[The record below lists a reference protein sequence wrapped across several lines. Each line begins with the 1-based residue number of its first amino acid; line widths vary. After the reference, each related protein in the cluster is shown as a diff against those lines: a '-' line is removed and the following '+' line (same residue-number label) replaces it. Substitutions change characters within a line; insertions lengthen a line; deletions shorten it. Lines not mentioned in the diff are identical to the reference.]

1 MSQNFAELI
10 NATTNARQRLK
21 LLAVSHFL
29 EGKSRT
35 DIATFLKVSRRS
47 VNIWIKAYLHSGLTG
62 LEVKP
67 RSGRPHRLTPE
78 QLANIK
84 QYVIDNAIKSEGGR
98 LQGKDIKEYIE
109 TTFGVTYQKTNIYH
123 LLNKLNLSWIQ
134 LALSTPNNQKK
145 SKHLLKKF
153 QINTILKIPG
163 HVHLKD
169 VHIWFQDEA
178 RFGQR
183 NTTTRIWAKKGT
195 SQGPF
200 SSNNL
205 SMLIY
210 LARSVSIQVKPR
222 H

>member
-1 MSQNFAELI
+1 MSHNFTELI

-35 DIATFLKVSRRS
+35 DIAAFLKVSRRS
-47 VNIWIKAYLHSGLTG
+47 VNIWIKAYLHSGLIG

-123 LLNKLNLSWIQ
+123 LLNKLNLSWI
-134 LALSTPNNQKK
+134 TTR
-145 SKHLLKKF
+145 SKHPKQSEEVQASFK
-153 QINTILKIPG
+153 KIPN
-163 HVHLKD
+163 KYD
-169 VHIWFQDEA
+169 
-178 RFGQR
+178 
-183 NTTTRIWAKKGT
+183 
-195 SQGPF
+195 P
-200 SSNNL
+200 
-205 SMLIY
+205 
-210 LARSVSIQVKPR
+210 
-222 H
+222 

>member
-1 MSQNFAELI
+1 MSHNFTELI

-35 DIATFLKVSRRS
+35 DIAAFLKVSRRS
-47 VNIWIKAYLHSGLTG
+47 VNIWIKAYLHSGLPG

-84 QYVIDNAIKSEGGR
+84 QYVIDNAIKSDGGR

-123 LLNKLNLSWIQ
+123 LLNKLNLSWII
-134 LALSTPNNQKK
+134 PIP
-145 SKHLLKKF
+145 LK
-153 QINTILKIPG
+153 
-163 HVHLKD
+163 
-169 VHIWFQDEA
+169 
-178 RFGQR
+178 
-183 NTTTRIWAKKGT
+183 
-195 SQGPF
+195 
-200 SSNNL
+200 
-205 SMLIY
+205 M
-210 LARSVSIQVKPR
+210 
-222 H
+222 